1 MGIKDRVCAGRL
13 EQLESDQGLGDE
25 AIPFLRGKVWVARSD
40 SGAKM
45 IFECAD
51 CTFIVVVVVGV
62 QGDKLK
68 VNVVFAEG
76 FLHGVG
82 ALVVED
88 VDSGGF
94 TMLA

>member
-1 MGIKDRVCAGRL
+1 MGCMFYG
-13 EQLESDQGLGDE
+13 
-25 AIPFLRGKVWVARSD
+25 
-40 SGAKM
+40 
-45 IFECAD
+45 
-51 CTFIVVVVVGV
+51 VVTVIIR
-62 QGDKLK
+62 GDKLE
-68 VNVVFAEG
+68 VNVVFSEG